1 MTQPTAA
8 IGSTR
13 RLETVSLV
21 EALEDD
27 LERRVLEGDLA
38 PGEHLRELELAEEY
52 RVGRHTLRAAFDG
65 LVRRGLLERER
76 NRGVFVRILT
86 ERDLAELYE
95 LRSALEAEA
104 FRALAARRYVPPDAA
119 TAIAALNRLSSH
131 SPQRDVVEADLAFH
145 SAIVEGTGNRRL
157 ARAHE
162 SLRAE
167 MRLLLAQVV
176 NRYATVRELAR
187 QHGELLETI
196 ERGDPARAEAAI
208 RDHLEQ
214 AVSWLGEHA
223 VTRSTPAEP
232 PPETA

>member
-1 MTQPTAA
+1 M
-8 IGSTR
+8 R

-21 EALEDD
+21 EALEDE

-76 NRGVFVRILT
+76 NRGVFVRVLT
-86 ERDLAELYE
+86 ERDLAEIYE
-95 LRSALEAEA
+95 LRTALEVEA
-104 FRALAARRYVPPDAA
+104 FRALAVRRYVPPEAA
-119 TAIAALNRLSSH
+119 QAIAALNRLRSH

-157 ARAHE
+157 ARAHA

-167 MRLLLAQVV
+167 LRLLLAQLV
-176 NRYATVRELAR
+176 NRYATTRELAG
-187 QHGELLETI
+187 QHGELLATI
-196 ERGDPARAEAAI
+196 ERGDPARAEAAV

-214 AVSWLGEHA
+214 AVSWLAEHA
-223 VTRSTPAEP
+223 VTRSTLAEP
-232 PPETA
+232 A